1 MSVCIVGSGLVSLS
15 LAKALVN
22 EGIYV
27 DFFSN
32 QKKNNIDPSRTIGIS
47 KTNIDYFNKNI
58 LNINK
63 LLWKINSIEIYTDNL
78 KKEKIINFDD
88 EKKSL
93 FSIIKNIDLYHYL
106 TESLSKNNYF
116 KKKKNFKDI
125 SIKNYDLV
133 INCDGENHFVKKYF
147 FKKIKKNYN
156 SFAYTTVINHKK
168 IMKNDAAIQIFTKKG
183 PLAFLPISNTKTS
196 VVYSVRGFNSLDL
209 KNFIKKYNTKY
220 KIVKIDKI
228 SRFQLN
234 AKNLRNYHF
243 KNILAFGELLHKLHP
258 LAGQGFNMSIRD
270 IKLLLDLIKF
280 RLNHGLE
287 LNSSVCLEFENKIK
301 HKNYL
306 FSKGIDLIYEFF
318 NLESKIKNPILGKS
332 LQFLGK
338 NKTVNKFFSN
348 LADNGLVF

>member
-1 MSVCIVGSGLVSLS
+1 M
-15 LAKALVN
+15 
-22 EGIYV
+22 
-27 DFFSN
+27 
-32 QKKNNIDPSRTIGIS
+32 
-47 KTNIDYFNKNI
+47 
-58 LNINK
+58 
-63 LLWKINSIEIYTDNL
+63 
-78 KKEKIINFDD
+78 
-88 EKKSL
+88 
-93 FSIIKNIDLYHYL
+93 
-106 TESLSKNNYF
+106 
-116 KKKKNFKDI
+116 
-125 SIKNYDLV
+125 
-133 INCDGENHFVKKYF
+133 
-147 FKKIKKNYN
+147 
-156 SFAYTTVINHKK
+156 
-168 IMKNDAAIQIFTKKG
+168 
-183 PLAFLPISNTKTS
+183 
-196 VVYSVRGFNSLDL
+196 YSVRDFNSLDL